1 MAFVPYYN
9 RVKSYA
15 HKVQT
20 SKTSESLRIILI
32 DDKNRQE
39 TLFMTST
46 YHTLVG
52 KYPNYKD
59 VADCWHYRT
68 QRDIIT
74 QHIKELN
81 CDIKYVN
88 IYSHSLYEGDHL
100 MRRYEII
107 DINKMKFK
115 RIKIFNS
122 ILQ

>member
-20 SKTSESLRIILI
+20 SKTSELLRIILI
-32 DDKNRQE
+32 DDKNRRE
-39 TLFMTST
+39 TLLMTST

-52 KYPNYKD
+52 KCPNYKD

-68 QRDIIT
+68 QRDIIA

-122 ILQ
+122 TLL